1 MTNYTILVINQYYRP
16 DVASSGQLLAEL
28 CEFLQ
33 SQNITVHVVTGQ
45 PSYTSEA
52 PTVPE
57 EEILNGVTV
66 HRVSLGKSIG
76 KKTLLTRIMG
86 YSKFL
91 FRSWML
97 AHKISRRTSPD
108 AILTLS
114 NPPFVGLVGGSLA
127 KKHKIPFIYVLY
139 DIHPDI
145 LVATRWMNIP
155 RICIKAWD
163 LINAFIFKAATTI
176 IVPSSTM
183 KKTLVTNK
191 LLSEEKIE
199 VIPNWARP
207 EINKQPY
214 STPIKS
220 SLGIPQE
227 HAIVLYAG
235 NIGIMQQLDP
245 ILDSA
250 LDLKESPIDFVFIGE
265 GEKKSELMQRTYT
278 EELTNVHFFSYQPEQ
293 QFSQIVQESDACLV
307 TLQPGL
313 DAFSAPSRAY
323 TFLSA
328 GTPIIALM
336 PSDAELATL
345 IMDQK
350 CGWNVINSHQLSA
363 LLVHLADNRNE
374 YSEKGGQAQK
384 LYWDNYRES
393 IVMNQYLT
401 VIKKQISHIDSNV

>member
-1 MTNYTILVINQYYRP
+1 
-16 DVASSGQLLAEL
+16 
-28 CEFLQ
+28 
-33 SQNITVHVVTGQ
+33 
-45 PSYTSEA
+45 
-52 PTVPE
+52 
-57 EEILNGVTV
+57 
-66 HRVSLGKSIG
+66 
-76 KKTLLTRIMG
+76 
-86 YSKFL
+86 
-91 FRSWML
+91 
-97 AHKISRRTSPD
+97 
-108 AILTLS
+108 
-114 NPPFVGLVGGSLA
+114 
-127 KKHKIPFIYVLY
+127 
-139 DIHPDI
+139 
-145 LVATRWMNIP
+145 
-155 RICIKAWD
+155 
-163 LINAFIFKAATTI
+163 
-176 IVPSSTM
+176 
-183 KKTLVTNK
+183 
-191 LLSEEKIE
+191 
-199 VIPNWARP
+199 
-207 EINKQPY
+207 
-214 STPIKS
+214 
-220 SLGIPQE
+220 
-227 HAIVLYAG
+227 
-235 NIGIMQQLDP
+235 MQQLDP

-278 EELTNVHFFSYQPEQ
+278 EELTNVHFFPYQPEQ

>member
-1 MTNYTILVINQYYRP
+1 MTNCTILVINQYYRP

-28 CEFLQ
+28 CEFLH
-33 SQNITVHVVTGQ
+33 SQNITVHVITGQ

-52 PTVPE
+52 PKVPE
-57 EEILNGVTV
+57 QELINGVTV

-76 KKTLLTRIMG
+76 KKTLLTRMTG
-86 YSKFL
+86 YCKFL
-91 FRSWML
+91 IRSWVL
-97 AHKISRRTSPD
+97 AHKIARRTKPD
-108 AILTLS
+108 VIMTLS
-114 NPPFVGLVGGSLA
+114 NPPFVGLVGGFLA
-127 KKHKIPFIYVLY
+127 KKRKIPFIYVLY

-145 LVATRWMNIP
+145 LIATKWMNIP
-155 RICIKAWD
+155 KICIKAWN
-163 LINAFIFKAATTI
+163 LANTFIFKSAKTI

-183 KKTLVTNK
+183 KTTLMTDK
-191 LLSEEKIE
+191 SLSEEKVE

-207 EINKQPY
+207 EIKKQSY

-220 SLGIPQE
+220 ILGIPHE
-227 HAIVLYAG
+227 HAMVLYAG

-250 LDLKESPIDFVFIGE
+250 CSLRDLPIHFVFIGE
-265 GEKKSELMQRTYT
+265 GEKKSELVKRSDS
-278 EELTNVHFFSYQPEQ
+278 EKLTNVHFFPYQPEQ
-293 QFSQIVQESDACLV
+293 EFAQIVQESDACLV

-336 PSDAELATL
+336 PSDTELAKL
-345 IMDQK
+345 ITTQK
-350 CGWNVINSHQLSA
+350 CGWNVVNNDQLS
-363 LLVHLADNRNE
+363 LLLESLVDNRDE
-374 YSEKGGQAQK
+374 YTERGNQAQK

-401 VIKKQISHIDSNV
+401 VIKKQIPPIYSSI

>member
-33 SQNITVHVVTGQ
+33 SQNITVHVITGQ

-76 KKTLLTRIMG
+76 KKTLLTRIKG

-91 FRSWML
+91 LRSWVL
-97 AHKISRRTSPD
+97 AHKVSRRTSPD

-127 KKHKIPFIYVLY
+127 KKRKIPFIYVLY

-145 LVATRWMNIP
+145 LIATKWMNIP
-155 RICIKAWD
+155 RICIKAWN
-163 LINAFIFKAATTI
+163 LINALIFKSATTI

-207 EINKQPY
+207 EIIKQSY

-220 SLGIPQE
+220 NLGIPQE

-250 LDLKESPIDFVFIGE
+250 SRLRESPIDFVFIGE

-278 EELTNVHFFSYQPEQ
+278 EELTNVHFFPYQPEQ
-293 QFSQIVQESDACLV
+293 QFAQIVQESDACLV

-336 PSDAELATL
+336 PSDTELATL
-345 IMDQK
+345 IINQK
-350 CGWNVINSHQLSA
+350 CGWNVIDGHQLSA
-363 LLVHLADNRNE
+363 LLENLLDNRDE
-374 YSEKGGQAQK
+374 YTKKGNKAQK

-393 IVMNQYLT
+393 IVMNEYLT
-401 VIKKQISHIDSNV
+401 VIQAQISHIDSNV